1 METNERREAR
11 TESLFREVNE
21 RIAEKADDSPVQ
33 IATFICECGDPS
45 CTNPITAPLDEYEG
59 VRSTSRLFLVRPGHA
74 DTSLERVV
82 EERNGYDV
90 VEKVHPDAA
99 DVAEETDPRND

>member
-1 METNERREAR
+1 MGSNERNEAR

-21 RIAEKADDSPVQ
+21 RIAEKADDSPVET
-33 IATFICECGDPS
+33 ATFVCECDDPG

-59 VRSTSRLFLVRPGHA
+59 VRARSRLFLVKPGHA
-74 DTSLERVV
+74 DAAIERVV

-99 DVAEETDPRND
+99 EVADGTDPRSD